1 MFSERRGRD
10 VVRSLQLPCGQC
22 VGCRLERSRQWAMRC
37 LHEASLSPRNCFI
50 TLTYR
55 DECLPERGSL
65 DYSHFQLFMKRFR
78 KAVSPVRP
86 RFYMCGEYG
95 EELSRPH
102 FHACIFGYD
111 FEDKRIWKKTT
122 SGSVI
127 YRSEALEKL
136 WTFGHSSVGDVNFQT
151 AAYVARYCMKK
162 VTGLRASEH
171 YLRVDQDTGECYSM
185 VPEFTHM
192 SLKPGIG
199 ASWFSKFLG
208 DVFPH
213 DYCVVNGKMV
223 KPPKFYDRKYAASN
237 PDDFESVQ
245 WQRELD
251 AALRAS
257 DNTPERLAV
266 KEIVANAALSRL
278 KRGSF

>member
-1 MFSERRGRD
+1 
-10 VVRSLQLPCGQC
+10 
-22 VGCRLERSRQWAMRC
+22 MRC
-37 LHEASLSPRNCFI
+37 LHEAQLSKENCFI

-55 DECLPERGSL
+55 DECLPAGGCL
-65 DYSHFQLFMKRFR
+65 NYSDFQLFMKRFR
-78 KAVSPVRP
+78 KAVCPVRP

-95 EELSRPH
+95 EALSRPH
-102 FHACIFGYD
+102 YHACIFGYD
-111 FEDKRIWKKTT
+111 FKDKLSWKKT
-122 SGSVI
+122 SAGFMI
-127 YRSEALEKL
+127 YRSAMLETL
-136 WTFGHSSVGDVNFQT
+136 WPHGHSSLGEVNFQT

-162 VTGLRASEH
+162 INGLRASEH
-171 YLRVDQDTGECYSM
+171 YLRVDPDTGELYSM

-199 ASWFSKFLG
+199 ASWFSRFLT

-213 DYCVVNGKMV
+213 DYCVVNGKKV
-223 KPPKFYDRKYAASN
+223 KPPKFYDRRYCASN
-237 PDDFESVQ
+237 PEDFESVQ

-251 AALRAS
+251 AALRAP

-278 KRGSF
+278 RRNSL